1 MDRIQ
6 QDSPFYLEEPAMPHA
21 LSDLSRRSFLQLAAA
36 AGCTSVMAQEDN
48 NQSTKSNDELP
59 KGLRRLDVGYP
70 VESLAISPDR
80 KLLATCGRGE
90 MHTTIQV
97 LRDPKKR
104 PRFPDKPGMI
114 VLWDLETLKP
124 MHVLDGSKDCL
135 CVAFSP
141 DGKSIAG
148 GRKHRGARVWDVKT
162 GLDTNTLY
170 DVADPSGDNN
180 VDSLQF
186 SGNSK
191 RLVYGGLQRARVVEL
206 GTEELIRIEDLRGR
220 VNKVALK
227 PNSSILALAGQD
239 DGILLFDIGA
249 RRYVSEVEFEIKTEL
264 KGTAKWVWRI
274 AYSPNGQYLACLD
287 KNSAFWLFDST
298 QYKAEQVWQ
307 FELCRSFAFSPDS
320 KFIALGGPKVRIFEL
335 DTRNLVIELP
345 GNMNSQQDLVFSPD
359 GQMLATT
366 APNLLVNLWDM
377 RAVQPAKNRD

>member
-1 MDRIQ
+1 
-6 QDSPFYLEEPAMPHA
+6 
-21 LSDLSRRSFLQLAAA
+21 
-36 AGCTSVMAQEDN
+36 
-48 NQSTKSNDELP
+48 
-59 KGLRRLDVGYP
+59 
-70 VESLAISPDR
+70 
-80 KLLATCGRGE
+80 
-90 MHTTIQV
+90 
-97 LRDPKKR
+97 
-104 PRFPDKPGMI
+104 
-114 VLWDLETLKP
+114 
-124 MHVLDGSKDCL
+124 
-135 CVAFSP
+135 
-141 DGKSIAG
+141 
-148 GRKHRGARVWDVKT
+148 
-162 GLDTNTLY
+162 
-170 DVADPSGDNN
+170 
-180 VDSLQF
+180 
-186 SGNSK
+186 
-191 RLVYGGLQRARVVEL
+191 LQRARVVEL

-264 KGTAKWVWRI
+264 EGTAKWVWRI